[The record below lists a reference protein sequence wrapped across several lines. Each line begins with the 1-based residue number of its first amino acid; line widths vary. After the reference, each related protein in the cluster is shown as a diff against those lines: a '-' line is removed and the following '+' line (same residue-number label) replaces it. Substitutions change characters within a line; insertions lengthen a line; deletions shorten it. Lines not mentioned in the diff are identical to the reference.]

1 LKAETKLNRSQISA
15 KDLINFMPNY
25 FLWAEAIVNAELGN
39 NIAEI
44 SAKKFPFCVT
54 WSAELNSVQAQ
65 SQNAGIP
72 SYNATFHTGLNVIL
86 IY

>member
-44 SAKKFPFCVT
+44 SAKKIPFLCHMV
-54 WSAELNSVQAQ
+54 S
-65 SQNAGIP
+65 
-72 SYNATFHTGLNVIL
+72 
-86 IY
+86 

>member
-1 LKAETKLNRSQISA
+1 MKAETKLNRSQISA

-44 SAKKFPFCVT
+44 SAKNSLSV
-54 WSAELNSVQAQ
+54 SHGQLNSILYRHNHRMLA
-65 SQNAGIP
+65 S
-72 SYNATFHTGLNVIL
+72 LVIMQRFTED
-86 IY
+86 